1 MENASKAL
9 LIAGAILIC
18 ILLIGVGM
26 LVFNSTQGLTDEAT
40 RQGESQAIEAF
51 NSQFTTFE
59 KDKQSGSNVKALMNK
74 IKVNNSQL
82 DEREKVIYDINQDT
96 SDPKYIV
103 TDGDVKIENGTIK
116 NLNTSSYY
124 SVTTSDTNGD
134 GFVDKVT
141 VNKYSKASGGGGSGT

>member
-82 DEREKVIYDINQDT
+82 DEDT